1 MGPVEFMR
9 SLSADP
15 VVNRVI
21 QKFVIRSRDGMDR
34 YGITMEEN
42 EASKMAW
49 VEAAQEEL
57 MDAILYL
64 ERLKT
69 EIRNG

>member
-9 SLSADP
+9 SMSSDP

-21 QKFVIRSRDGMDR
+21 QKFVTRSHQGMDR
-34 YGITMEEN
+34 YGITMEQNNAPAMDWIEH
-42 EASKMAW
+42 
-49 VEAAQEEL
+49 AQEEL

-69 EIRNG
+69 EMRNG